1 MSAGPALGISPLAEA
16 AAGGGSRVIGWRV
29 APSDVGDVVVAAT
42 AKGVCAV
49 RFGAPA
55 SKLLGEIRH
64 EHPDAELVE
73 DPGLDPTAAYIAA
86 LAGSQHDDVDA
97 GSLPLDMGGTAF
109 QTRVWDVLRAVPS
122 GTTTTYKEIAEA
134 IGRPDACRAVGG
146 AIAANPIGIVV
157 PCHRVIRSDG
167 HLGGYRWGTGAKS
180 HLLEVEGA
188 PQPVP

>member
-1 MSAGPALGISPLAEA
+1 MSASSPLGVSPLAA
-16 AAGGGSRVIGWRV
+16 AADGTSHVIGWRV
-29 APSDVGDVVVAAT
+29 APSEVGDVLVAAT
-42 AKGVCAV
+42 AEGVCSV
-49 RFGAPA
+49 RFGAPIED
-55 SKLLGEIRH
+55 LLDEVRR
-64 EHPDAELVE
+64 EHPGADLVE
-73 DPGLDPTAAYIAA
+73 DPGLDPTAGAVAA
-86 LAGSQHDDVDA
+86 LTGSHHDEVDTDA
-97 GSLPLDMGGTAF
+97 LALDLHGTPF

-122 GTTTTYKEIAEA
+122 GTTTTYKEIAEE

-167 HLGGYRWGTGAKS
+167 NLGGYRWGTGAKS

>member
-1 MSAGPALGISPLAEA
+1 MSAEPGLGISPLAKV
-16 AAGGGSRVIGWRV
+16 AAGRGTRVIGWRV
-29 APSDVGDVVVAAT
+29 APSDVGDVLVAAT
-42 AKGVCAV
+42 AKGLCAV
-49 RFGAPA
+49 RFGAPLDE
-55 SKLLGEIRH
+55 LLDEIRR
-64 EHPDAELVE
+64 EHPDAQLIE
-73 DPGLDPTAAYIAA
+73 DPGLDATADYIAA
-86 LAGSQHDDVDA
+86 LTGSHHDDVDA
-97 GSLPLDMGGTAF
+97 GALPLDMGGTPF

-122 GTTTTYKEIAEA
+122 GTTTTYKEIAEE

-167 HLGGYRWGTGAKS
+167 HLGGYRWGTSAKS

>member
-1 MSAGPALGISPLAEA
+1 MRATFPLGVSPRA
-16 AAGGGSRVIGWRV
+16 AAADGASRVIGWRV
-29 APSDVGDVVVAAT
+29 ARSEVGDVLVAAT
-42 AKGVCAV
+42 ATGVCAV
-49 RFGAPA
+49 RFGA
-55 SKLLGEIRH
+55 SLDDLLDELRH
-64 EHPDAELVE
+64 EHPDADFFE
-73 DPGLDPTAAYIAA
+73 DPGLDPTAAAVA
-86 LAGSQHDDVDA
+86 TLAGSHHDEVDTDA
-97 GSLPLDMGGTAF
+97 LALDLHGTPF

-167 HLGGYRWGTGAKS
+167 HLGGYRWGADAKS

-188 PQPVP
+188 PPPVP